1 VNQSN
6 IRSDIKAIYDIYKR
20 EEEVMS
26 RRSHYRGKIDEA
38 AIDTLSSE
46 THHKSLI
53 SLSEETSE

>member
-1 VNQSN
+1 
-6 IRSDIKAIYDIYKR
+6 
-20 EEEVMS
+20 MS
-26 RRSHYRGKIDEA
+26 RHGHYRGETDEA